1 MRAFRSLIPLFLLAA
16 PAVGFASTGAEPA
29 SDSRSLASGQD
40 SESARRELEKRL
52 SSLEFDRR
60 IDSASA
66 AVELATLTAMWLEAA
81 LELRIEKPIELRFHR
96 RLSGAITDD
105 SPILGAI
112 EEEAGGG
119 VITVKSGMTIRR
131 LLQVLAHELVH
142 AWQAENCPRG
152 QRFED
157 YEGFAQW
164 GAGELLKA
172 VGLEDDFQSLA
183 EREDLYGEA
192 YRWIA
197 SIERREG
204 RDGLLRHVRTA
215 R

>member
-1 MRAFRSLIPLFLLAA
+1 MRSFRILIPLFLLAA
-16 PAVGFASTGAEPA
+16 PAVGSASSGAEPA
-29 SDSRSLASGQD
+29 PDCGVLPAGPD
-40 SESARRELEKRL
+40 SESVRRDIEERL
-52 SSLEFDRR
+52 SSLEFNRR
-60 IDSASA
+60 IDSATA
-66 AVELATLTAMWLEAA
+66 AIELASLTAQWLETA
-81 LELRIEKPIELRFHR
+81 LGLRIEKSIELRLHR
-96 RLSGAITDD
+96 RLPGAVAED
-105 SPILGAI
+105 SPTLGALD
-112 EEEAGGG
+112 EGAGGF
-119 VITVKSGMTIRR
+119 VITVKSGMTVRR
-131 LLQVLAHELVH
+131 FLQVSAHELVH

-172 VGLEDDFQSLA
+172 VGLEDDFGTLA
-183 EREDLYGEA
+183 NRGDLYGEA